1 MDKRLLDIL
10 CCPVSKQ
17 PVKPANK
24 AQLDLLNVGIRA
36 GDIQTTGGKAVTQP
50 FSAALITTDGRLI
63 YRVDEDIPVMLAD
76 EAISTVQMQN
86 FPV

>member
-17 PVKPANK
+17 PVKPASK
-24 AQLDLLNVGIRA
+24 AQLDLLNAGIRA
-36 GDIQTTGGKAVTQP
+36 GDIQTTAGVGVTQP
-50 FSAALITTDGRLI
+50 FTAALITTDGRLI
-63 YRVDEDIPVMLAD
+63 YRVDDDIPVMLAD
-76 EAISTVQMQN
+76 EAIGTIQMQN

>member
-17 PVKPANK
+17 PVKPASK
-24 AQLDLLNVGIRA
+24 AQLELLNACIRA
-36 GDIQTTGGKAVTQP
+36 GDIQTAAGCAVTQP

-63 YRVDEDIPVMLAD
+63 YRVDDDIPVMLVE
-76 EAISTVQMQN
+76 EAIGTIQMQN